1 MPDLVAAT
9 PIDLALVAIAPPRSR
24 AAEARSRFA
33 AAFGAE
39 LSGGPRLVRAGD
51 LVVFGSGPDHWIA
64 AAPGGGWD
72 LERRLAAV
80 FGPTALVADQSDARV
95 CLRLAGPGVRTLLE
109 KGCALDLHP
118 RAFPPGSAASTEI
131 ALMPAWIWTEDADVF
146 TVAVSRSYAVS
157 FREWLDEAVAAVNA

>member
-1 MPDLVAAT
+1 MPDLVTAT
-9 PIDLALVAIAPPRSR
+9 PVDLALVAIAPPKSR

-33 AAFGAE
+33 AAYGVE
-39 LSGGPRLVRAGD
+39 LPGGPRLVRAGD

-80 FGPTALVADQSDARV
+80 LGSTALVADQSDARV
-95 CLRLAGPGVRTLLE
+95 CVGLGGSGVRTLLE

-118 RAFPPGSAASTEI
+118 RAFSPGLAASTEI
-131 ALMPAWIWTEDADVF
+131 ALVPAWIWTEDAAVF